1 MSYPYPDREPGSFE
15 SYYDAQARTCPSCG
29 VKTKGQQCP
38 CETPVERERI
48 RRDWQPAAV
57 VFPTKNLT
65 LPETLW
71 FDATWPHTRTLAVL
85 HARMLARATR
95 GRCEVL

>member
-1 MSYPYPDREPGSFE
+1 MYDPAVGLVPDPPRECVE
-15 SYYDAQARTCPSCG
+15 CG
-29 VKTKGQQCP
+29 RYIRSSSLRCEQ
-38 CETPVERERI
+38 CETGRATEHERI